1 MKKDVIKI
9 RSKQEGECVV
19 TVHSWLSASGKDLIM
34 EYINNLSVDEQID
47 AFSVLESLENGEF
60 DKIYYKRWEGKI
72 YEVYFKK
79 HNRIFYITIDK
90 KDVYLLHAC
99 KKQKNKTEKNDKK
112 LVEKRA
118 QDLGKQLGKKFI

>member
-1 MKKDVIKI
+1 M
-9 RSKQEGECVV
+9 

-112 LVEKRA
+112 LVEKRV